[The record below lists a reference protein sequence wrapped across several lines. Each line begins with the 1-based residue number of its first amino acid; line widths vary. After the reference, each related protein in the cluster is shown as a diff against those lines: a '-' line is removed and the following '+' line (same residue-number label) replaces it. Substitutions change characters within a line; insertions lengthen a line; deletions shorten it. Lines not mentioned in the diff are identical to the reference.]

1 MITPK
6 LTPEQKAQADDL
18 FARLKADLLALAGGD
33 DDLLFNFRRQ
43 MYKGLMYDERGTPLA
58 RQRLKK
64 ATWQKQEGNCAVCGK
79 ELPLEGAEIERLIP
93 SKGFVEGNVKVVH
106 HECGHLDRSAS
117 ASGK

>member
-6 LTPEQKAQADDL
+6 LNPEQMAQADAL
-18 FARLKADLLALAGGD
+18 FAKLKADLFALSNGD

-43 MYKGLMYDERGTPLA
+43 MYKSLMYDERGTPLA

-64 ATWQKQEGNCAVCGK
+64 ATWQKQESKCAVCGL
-79 ELPLEGAEIERLIP
+79 ELPLEGAEIDRLIP

-106 HECGHLDRSAS
+106 HECNHL
-117 ASGK
+117 

>member
-6 LTPEQKAQADDL
+6 LTPEQMKQADEL
-18 FARLKADLLALAGGD
+18 FARLKADLLALSNGD

-64 ATWQKQEGNCAVCGK
+64 ATWLKQEYKCAVCGL
-79 ELPLEGAEIERLIP
+79 ELPFEGSELERLYAP
-93 SKGFVEGNVKVVH
+93 KGFVEGNVKVVH
-106 HECGHLDRSAS
+106 HACNHLN
-117 ASGK
+117 